1 MNSEHEHDIH
11 SQLKSIS
18 ASLKDLNKSIAQV
31 EKNTRALD
39 QEESNVSRK
48 EGELIQVSL
57 RISFLGIED
66 IDTVKQEFT
75 CEFFLAATWREPS
88 LTGKTVDDEIDWDR
102 EWDPEI
108 TFANAVEL
116 RSLKKKHDVSFENQ
130 VQETHRDG
138 RHSIG
143 SDEEDNQSHDGT
155 PIVQLSYR
163 VKGRFKSILD
173 LKNFPFD
180 FQTLNIVISSN
191 WSDGVLVFECENVES
206 CSVPACQR
214 FPNQEEWHL
223 VNHVMCTVD
232 SFEEEYSEFPISFS
246 VCTFKVQIHRKYSYF
261 INNIVILMFII
272 TLLSFVS
279 FAVDSSE
286 TGEKLSVS
294 LTLLLT
300 SVAFKFVVTSS
311 LPPVSYMTIL
321 DRYILGS
328 LLFIF
333 LITVDNSLASWVKKK
348 TKSNNFEWY
357 SLYVAIVLFVL
368 MHIYF
373 LWLSVRAVLVAA
385 RNKAKAKNKQFRWDR
400 FLRMHSMSLPGTIH
414 HKDHKKYKKPS
425 SRTASFLWAKTIKR
439 ARIGKKRKKKTTLK
453 YETQRSC
460 ILPQRETHLSSLV

>member
-1 MNSEHEHDIH
+1 MNSEYEHDIH

-130 VQETHRDG
+130 VQESHRDG

-191 WSDGVLVFECENVES
+191 WSDGVLVFECENVKS

-223 VNHVMCTVD
+223 VNHVMCKVD

-246 VCTFKVQIHRKYSYF
+246 VYTFKVQIHRKYSYF

-279 FAVDSSE
+279 NEAFIGRRRLKEEVRQLTFAASILRKRSW
-286 TGEKLSVS
+286 L
-294 LTLLLT
+294 
-300 SVAFKFVVTSS
+300 VVK
-311 LPPVSYMTIL
+311 
-321 DRYILGS
+321 
-328 LLFIF
+328 LLFTYCVTRSIQGNT
-333 LITVDNSLASWVKKK
+333 IP
-348 TKSNNFEWY
+348 
-357 SLYVAIVLFVL
+357 LFP
-368 MHIYF
+368 YGPS
-373 LWLSVRAVLVAA
+373 SVRAMYFQVSNELVN
-385 RNKAKAKNKQFRWDR
+385 R
-400 FLRMHSMSLPGTIH
+400 L
-414 HKDHKKYKKPS
+414 
-425 SRTASFLWAKTIKR
+425 
-439 ARIGKKRKKKTTLK
+439 
-453 YETQRSC
+453 
-460 ILPQRETHLSSLV
+460 